1 MTYVSLT
8 PYFPSS
14 KTIIGP
20 FVYDQVRAIER
31 TGRFDR
37 VMVLKPFPWYVRRL
51 QYEFGGVT
59 VYGVR
64 SFQLPSKILPDLFN
78 GMNRL
83 FFFRRLRQLGV
94 NGRFILHIHTS
105 PLAKYGV
112 WAKHRFED
120 VTTWLQHHDL
130 DPLLVRM
137 GRLRHVRWHQRLAVA
152 ARVRNASQM
161 DLQICV
167 SQIGLA
173 QLRAFPKNTHRSF
186 PDYDHLLD
194 LCRGLPSVTVHRATV
209 LYNGVDKTMFS
220 PSISSASQNAFVRI
234 GCVAGFYD
242 NKGQMDLIQATEML
256 LKRGVKN
263 VIVAFVGVGE
273 ERPRCEDYVREH
285 GLRDVVRFEEP
296 RPHDALV
303 EFYRSLD
310 LFVLPSYFETFA
322 CVFFEASACGVP
334 FICCEG
340 QGNTE
345 SILPE
350 DRDKWLVEPHN
361 PTQLAD
367 RIARFL
373 RVRDHQ
379 RLAFDPDID
388 KLVGAFL
395 SEQLEAGA
403 SAFPTEKTPWNES
416 RP

>member
-1 MTYVSLT
+1 M
-8 PYFPSS
+8 
-14 KTIIGP
+14 
-20 FVYDQVRAIER
+20 YDQVRAIER

-37 VMVLKPFPWYVRRL
+37 VMVLKPFPWYARRL
-51 QYEFGGVT
+51 QYEFGSVT

-64 SFQLPSKILPDLFN
+64 SFQLPSKILPDFFN
-78 GMNRL
+78 GLNRL

-137 GRLRHVRWHQRLAVA
+137 GRLRKVRWHQRLAVA
-152 ARVRNASQM
+152 ARIRNASQM

-173 QLRAFPKNTHRSF
+173 QLRAFPGNTHLGF
-186 PDYDHLLD
+186 PDYDLALS
-194 LCRGLPSVTVHRATV
+194 LCKGLPSVMVRQAAV
-209 LYNGVDKTMFS
+209 LYNGVDKTTFS
-220 PSISSASQNAFVRI
+220 PSSNPKPKKAAVRI
-234 GCVAGFYD
+234 GCVAGFYEW
-242 NKGQMDLIQATEML
+242 KGQMDLIHAVEL
-256 LKRGVKN
+256 LRERGESGFEV
-263 VIVAFVGVGE
+263 VFVGVGA
-273 ERPRCEDYVREH
+273 ERAHCEDYVHEH

-296 RPHDALV
+296 RPHGALV

-310 LFVLPSYFETFA
+310 LFVLPSFFETFA

-334 FICCEG
+334 FLCCEG
-340 QGNTE
+340 QGNAE

-361 PTQLAD
+361 PAQLAD
-367 RIARFL
+367 RISRFL
-373 RVRDHQ
+373 RVRDRQ

>member
-1 MTYVSLT
+1 MTYVALT

-37 VMVLKPFPWYVRRL
+37 VMVLKPFPWYARRL

-78 GMNRL
+78 GLNRL

-167 SQIGLA
+167 SQTALA
-173 QLRAFPKNTHRSF
+173 QLRAFPGNAHKAF
-186 PDYDHLLD
+186 PDYDHALS
-194 LCRGLPSVTVHRATV
+194 LCKGLPSVMVRQAAV
-209 LYNGVDKTMFS
+209 LYNGVDKTTFL
-220 PSISSASQNAFVRI
+220 PSSNPKQKKAVVRI
-234 GCVAGFYD
+234 GCVAGFYEW
-242 NKGQMDLIQATEML
+242 KGQMDLIRAAEL
-256 LKRGVKN
+256 LRERGESGFD
-263 VIVAFVGVGE
+263 VAFVGIGA
-273 ERPRCEDYVREH
+273 ERAHCEDYVREH
-285 GLRDVVRFEEP
+285 GLGDVVRFEEP
-296 RPHDALV
+296 RPHGALV

-310 LFVLPSYFETFA
+310 LFVLPS
-322 CVFFEASACGVP
+322 FFEALGCVYFEAAACDVP
-334 FICCEG
+334 FICCKG
-340 QGNTE
+340 QGAAE
-345 SILPE
+345 AIREE
-350 DRDKWLVEPHN
+350 DCDKWLVEPHN
-361 PTQLAD
+361 PAQLAD

-373 RVRDHQ
+373 HVRDHQ

-388 KLVGAFL
+388 RLVGAFL
-395 SEQLEAGA
+395 DEYL
-403 SAFPTEKTPWNES
+403 
-416 RP
+416 